1 MARHPLVLA
10 SESPRR
16 RTLLAQAGITP
27 DLIVPAAIDETPRKG
42 EEPRPYAERIAT
54 AKAEAVAAVHQGE
67 GAFILAADT
76 VVACG
81 RRILPKAMSA
91 EEVGFCLQLLKG
103 RQHQVI
109 TAVALIGP
117 DGRLRSR
124 CVLTRLSFRRMSGA
138 EIAAYA
144 AGGEGLGKAGGY
156 GLQGFAE
163 TFVRRIN
170 GSYSN
175 VIGLPLLETCAL
187 LEGCGYARS
196 C

>member
-1 MARHPLVLA
+1 MARPPLVLA

-16 RTLLAQAGITP
+16 QALLAQAGIIP
-27 DLIVPAAIDETPRKG
+27 DLIVPAAIDETPHKG
-42 EEPRPYAERIAT
+42 EEPRPYALRVAK
-54 AKAEAVAAVHQGE
+54 AKAETVAAAHQG
-67 GAFILAADT
+67 ALILAADT

-91 EEVGFCLQLLKG
+91 EEVESCLRLLQG
-103 RQHQVI
+103 RQHQVM
-109 TAVALIGP
+109 TAVALMGA

-124 CVLTRLSFRRMSGA
+124 CVLTRLSFCRLSGPQ
-138 EIAAYA
+138 IAAYA

-175 VIGLPLLETCAL
+175 VIGLPLMETCAL
-187 LEGCGYARS
+187 LEGCGYARP

>member
-1 MARHPLVLA
+1 MTRLPLVLA

-16 RTLLAQAGITP
+16 RALLAQAGITP
-27 DLIVPAAIDETPRKG
+27 DLIVPAAIDETPLKG
-42 EEPRPYAERIAT
+42 EEPRPYALRVAT
-54 AKAEAVAAVHQGE
+54 AKAQTVAAAHP
-67 GAFILAADT
+67 GALILAADT

-81 RRILPKAMSA
+81 RRILPKAMTA
-91 EEVGFCLQLLKG
+91 VEVEACLRLLAG
-103 RQHQVI
+103 RQHQVM
-109 TAVALIGP
+109 TAVALLGP
-117 DGRLRSR
+117 DGRRRTR
-124 CVLTRLSFRRMSGA
+124 CVLTRLSFRRLSGA
-138 EIAAYA
+138 EITAYA
-144 AGGEGLGKAGGY
+144 GLGEGLGKAGGY

-187 LEGCGYARS
+187 LEGCGYVRS